1 MTVVITDLETG
12 VVDEINS
19 YFGMRSIGR
28 YGQGR

>member
-12 VVDEINS
+12 VVDEISS

-28 YGQGR
+28 YGL